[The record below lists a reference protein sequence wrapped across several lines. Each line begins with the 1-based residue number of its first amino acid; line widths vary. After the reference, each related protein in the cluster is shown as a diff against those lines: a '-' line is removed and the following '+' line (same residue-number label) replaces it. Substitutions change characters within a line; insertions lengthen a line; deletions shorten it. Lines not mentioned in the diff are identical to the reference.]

1 MAVELEPLPDSFVA
15 TREGLHR
22 VAEQLVA
29 PARKPHNEIA
39 LRPTPGGFGTPEF
52 EFERRRT
59 QVRMEGIELV
69 LTRDHEIARAPL
81 RSLAAG
87 GALLGAALLPDR
99 VPDDETPLEL
109 DPEAARVLAGFYAF
123 AADVLGRLKDAMT
136 PEEEPTETVL
146 WPEHFD
152 VAFDAGS
159 EAQGTR
165 GTYGASPGD
174 GDHAEPYLYV
184 LPWGEVSGG
193 LWQATGFRGAELS
206 YGNLLA
212 ATDPT
217 GAAYE
222 FMRVHYEA
230 LAAAR

>member
-1 MAVELEPLPDSFVA
+1 MAVELELLPDSFVA

-87 GALLGAALLPDR
+87 GALLGAGLTTR
-99 VPDDETPLEL
+99 RRWSWTPRQ
-109 DPEAARVLAGFYAF
+109 PAF
-123 AADVLGRLKDAMT
+123 SPVSTPSRPMSLG
-136 PEEEPTETVL
+136 
-146 WPEHFD
+146 
-152 VAFDAGS
+152 G
-159 EAQGTR
+159 
-165 GTYGASPGD
+165 
-174 GDHAEPYLYV
+174 
-184 LPWGEVSGG
+184 
-193 LWQATGFRGAELS
+193 
-206 YGNLLA
+206 
-212 ATDPT
+212 
-217 GAAYE
+217 
-222 FMRVHYEA
+222 
-230 LAAAR
+230 